1 MSNESLS
8 LALKFFILQVR
19 NKSGKEYYP
28 NTIYELIISLQ
39 HCLRANKRFVSLLDD
54 TEFNT
59 MREVL
64 DAKMKSLSKQG
75 IGLKRRQAGIISIDQ
90 ENIMRQ
96 KGMLGTDS
104 PKRLLDTLLY
114 SLGLHFALRAAQE
127 HRNLR
132 VGENSQLTIKTSP
145 KNVRYLEYKE
155 DVSKC
160 SSVGLNHR
168 KVEPKVTRAYENLL
182 QLERCV
188 VKLFEKYM
196 SLRYV
201 KKNSLYNVIPSI
213 CVFYASLIYLFFL
226 FSSPSCGKCDAFY
239 LRQNTHQKEVYGMTV
254 YQWVFILYNRQ

>member
-1 MSNESLS
+1 MPLQEMDVQEFVSNSKPINTINKTRWAVSVFNSWKNARGWEGELLTMSNENLNS
-8 LALKFFILQVR
+8 ALNFFILEVR

-28 NTIYELIISLQ
+28 NTIYELIISIQ
-39 HCLRANKRFVSLLDD
+39 HYLRANNRFVSFLDD

-75 IGLKRRQAGIISIDQ
+75 IGLKRRQADIISIDQ
-90 ENIMRQ
+90 ENIMWQ
-96 KGMLGTDS
+96 KEILGSDS

-114 SLGLHFALRAAQE
+114 SIGLNFALRAAQE

-132 VGENSQLTIKTSP
+132 VGEHSQLTIKTSP
-145 KNVRYLEYKE
+145 NNVRYLEYRE

-160 SSVGLNHR
+160 NPGGLNHR

-182 QLERCV
+182 QPERCI

-201 KKNSLYNVIPSI
+201 IMK
-213 CVFYASLIYLFFL
+213 
-226 FSSPSCGKCDAFY
+226 
-239 LRQNTHQKEVYGMTV
+239 
-254 YQWVFILYNRQ
+254 